1 MNLNK
6 SNIKDIFYILPSFI
20 FITVFFFYPI
30 GYIFG
35 ISFLEWNGISQN
47 KSFIGLDNYK
57 NFFTDPIA
65 MKSLGNQILWG
76 IITILSQMF
85 LGLTMAILLRSQAKF
100 KIFYK
105 LIFFLP
111 NIISVAVVAYV
122 FNKIYDNNFGELNY
136 FLDSI
141 KLNFLQHPW
150 LGDPDT
156 ALYCLMIA
164 NIWQWTGFSFLLYH
178 AGMTQI
184 NEELYESA
192 RIDGANIFNIVRNII
207 IPLLKPTHI
216 ALMILGV
223 IGTLK
228 TFDII
233 YLTTGGGPARSTE
246 FLSTYIFQ
254 KGILEFKASYASTM
268 ALMIVLIALVIT
280 VLQVKVY
287 NRRG

>member
-192 RIDGANIFNIVRNII
+192 RIDGANIFNIIRNIV

-216 ALMILGV
+216 ALLILGV

-233 YLTTGGGPARSTE
+233 YLTTRGGPARSTE

-287 NRRG
+287 NRRR

>member
-6 SNIKDIFYILPSFI
+6 SNIKDISYILPSFI

-192 RIDGANIFNIVRNII
+192 RIDGANIFNIVRNIV

-216 ALMILGV
+216 ALLILGV

-233 YLTTGGGPARSTE
+233 YLTTRGGPARSTE